1 MSAIASALVAG
12 RFSKIPRTA
21 LVTVWEPGFF
31 TPRMDMH
38 RCSASMTTI
47 TPAGSSDS
55 TMVSAICD
63 VSRSWTCGRLANT
76 STTRASFESPQIRPE
91 AEVVGYRNVLAKI
104 HASSDSFEINP
115 ETILQMHKEM
125 LKGTNLPSGEWKR
138 RDNTIEEKQSDGTWK
153 TRFEPVTAVQTP
165 YFMKTLCD
173 EFNREWN
180 KERADRIILIL
191 SFVLDFLCI
200 HPFTDGN
207 GRISRLLTVLLL
219 HKSGYDVGRYISLEK
234 LIEDSKETYYEILR
248 DCSMG
253 WHEGKHRI
261 LPWWRYSIGILISAY
276 KEFMSRAGDVGSA
289 RGAKTDWIM
298 EAIDNLGNSFT
309 LAQIM
314 KVCPGVSRPMIRVV
328 VEKLRKKGVLKT
340 LGTGRNA
347 KWQKNVIIS
356 DKRDNKRDNKKKKPK
371 K

>member
-1 MSAIASALVAG
+1 MKSFVNGYLENAVIPLELTSDLRALGEFKGKQDLFGKQTPQVLETLRHIAMIQSTESSNRIEG
-12 RFSKIPRTA
+12 I
-21 LVTVWEPGFF
+21 TVDVKRLEPLIDKKT
-31 TPRMDMH
+31 TPKD
-38 RCSASMTTI
+38 
-47 TPAGSSDS
+47 
-55 TMVSAICD
+55 
-63 VSRSWTCGRLANT
+63 
-76 STTRASFESPQIRPE
+76 RPE